1 MYVVV
6 SLCTC
11 WCLCVRAGVPVLC
24 GGVPV
29 YVVVSLCM
37 WWCPCKRA
45 GVSVYMLV
53 SLCMCWCPCIC
64 AGVPVYQHMSPLQ
77 PQSPPLPPQAKQTY
91 STKHYEMEE
100 TKAALERKIQEHR
113 KALQRLRALER
124 HLDQLRQIHS
134 EATRLMSALLPLRE
148 SMEKKRDTAAALL
161 HSSPSDGLLVAAAA
175 VYLMTF
181 DPTDQGELVQT
192 WTRYCH
198 GELEPGELAPS
209 DLSGHY
215 TYQGPEKIPL
225 REDFSIVGAFVEEDY
240 FKKGFSSLAKRM
252 PVVSERLII
261 IKYLSSSPGLGVAPL
276 VFDPHHYLFT
286 LAKAQGKGR
295 VVDASS
301 CIPQRRSSQPGQRQT
316 RSSGRISQLST
327 CSEVLSLPGSSQ
339 QDSAL
344 PPLIVA
350 DQLSLKQ
357 IEEVLSEEEVVYFI
371 FSSAQAI
378 TKEVL
383 DFFTTHIRLNS
394 TVNMAVVILQAMDT
408 CVSCTDASVTSLF
421 QLCMQQS
428 SSSLSC
434 CDPLFTIVDLQLGRE
449 DLEEFF
455 RQKVM
460 HALTPTLPIRHKAM
474 LADVATHISSIARAE
489 VSCSC
494 GSLIHFWYV
503 RTLGQGIV
511 MKLDE

>member
-1 MYVVV
+1 
-6 SLCTC
+6 
-11 WCLCVRAGVPVLC
+11 
-24 GGVPV
+24 
-29 YVVVSLCM
+29 
-37 WWCPCKRA
+37 
-45 GVSVYMLV
+45 
-53 SLCMCWCPCIC
+53 
-64 AGVPVYQHMSPLQ
+64 
-77 PQSPPLPPQAKQTY
+77 
-91 STKHYEMEE
+91 MEE

-124 HLDQLRQIHS
+124 HLDQLKQIHS

-175 VYLMTF
+175 VYLMIF

-225 REDFSIVGAFVEEDY
+225 REDFSIVGAFVEGDY

-286 LAKAQGKGR
+286 LAKAQGKGG
-295 VVDASS
+295 VVGASS
-301 CIPQRRSSQPGQRQT
+301 CVPQRSSQSGQRQT

-339 QDSAL
+339 QDSTL

-357 IEEVLSEEEVVYFI
+357 IEEILSEEEVVYFI
-371 FSSAQAI
+371 FSSTQAI
-378 TKEVL
+378 AKEVL

-408 CVSCTDASVTSLF
+408 CISCTDASVTSLF

-494 GSLIHFWYV
+494 GSLICFCYV